1 MGAIKVVGED
11 KKEFKIELEK
21 KERISGLLNGE
32 AFSWDVI
39 KVKENLYHIIKDNQS
54 YNLEVLNV
62 NAIEKLFFIKV
73 DGIKYKFN
81 AKDKYDE
88 LLHSLGMDNLASAKV
103 SDLKA
108 PMPGLVLDVSVGA
121 GEAVSKGD
129 ALLILEAMKMENV
142 IKSPTDGVIKSIS
155 VNKGEI
161 VEKNQLILNFE

>member
-1 MGAIKVVGED
+1 MNAIKVVGED

-21 KERISGLLNGE
+21 DTNSGLLNGE
-32 AFSWDVI
+32 GFSWDVI
-39 KVKENLYHIIKDNQS
+39 KVKANTYHIIKDNQS
-54 YNLEVLNV
+54 YNLEVLSV
-62 NAIEKLFFIKV
+62 QPKEKVFVIKV
-73 DGIKYKFN
+73 NGIKYKMS

-108 PMPGLVLDVSVGA
+108 PMPGLVLEVSVEG
-121 GEAVSKGD
+121 GQQVSKGD

-142 IKSPTDGVIKSIS
+142 IKSPTDGIIKSIS
-155 VNKGEI
+155 VNKGET

>member
-11 KKEFKIELEK
+11 KKEFNVELEK
-21 KERISGLLNGE
+21 DLNSGLLNGE
-32 AFSWDVI
+32 SFSWDVI
-39 KVKENLYHIIKDNQS
+39 KIKENSYHVIKDNKS
-54 YNLEVLNV
+54 YNLEVLSV
-62 NAIEKLFFIKV
+62 NAEEKSFFIKV

-88 LLHSLGMDNLASAKV
+88 LLHSLGMDSLSNKKV
-103 SDLKA
+103 ADLKA
-108 PMPGLVLDVSVGA
+108 PMPGLVLEVSVEG
-121 GEAVSKGD
+121 GQQVSKGD

-155 VNKGEI
+155 VNKGET

>member
-11 KKEFKIELEK
+11 KKEFKIELAK
-21 KERISGLLNGE
+21 DTNSGLLNGE
-32 AFSWDVI
+32 EFSWDVI
-39 KVKENLYHIIKDNQS
+39 KIKGSSYHIIKDNQS

-62 NAIEKLFFIKV
+62 NSAEKSFFIKV

-88 LLHSLGMDNLASAKV
+88 LLHSLGMDNLVSTKV

-108 PMPGLVLDVSVGA
+108 PMPGLVLEVSVEG
-121 GEAVSKGD
+121 GQQVSKGD

-155 VNKGEI
+155 VNKGET

>member
-11 KKEFKIELEK
+11 KKEFKIDLESDAN
-21 KERISGLLNGE
+21 SGLLNGE
-32 AFSWDVI
+32 EFEWDVI
-39 KVKENLYHIIKDNQS
+39 KVKEDSYHIIKDNQS
-54 YNLEVLNV
+54 YNLEVLSV
-62 NAIEKLFFIKV
+62 IPEEKTFFIKV
-73 DGIKYKFN
+73 NGIKYKLK

-88 LLHSLGMDNLASAKV
+88 LLHSLGMDNLASSKV
-103 SDLKA
+103 LDLKA
-108 PMPGLVLDVSVGA
+108 PMPGLVLDVSVSSGQS
-121 GEAVSKGD
+121 VSKGD